1 MELSKASAKA
11 LSVIFCLT
19 LGGLSL
25 LSVLLPDR
33 DFSEQE
39 NRTLQQLPVFSAEAL
54 FSGEYGREI
63 DRYLSDQFPGRDF
76 FVEVKSRTERATGR
90 REVNGVYFLKN
101 GALAERF
108 LPGDLTRAEANAD
121 AVRRFSEAVDVPV
134 TFALIPSAGGVY
146 SEELPYGAPQTDQRA
161 LTDALYTRYGG
172 STADLYSALR
182 ARRGEEIYFRTDH
195 HWTPLGAYYGYCASA
210 EAMGL
215 TPGPAGEFVTFSEA
229 FYGTL
234 CRRAGS
240 YDLSPDRISAPL
252 LPGVTLRITEGE
264 ETREAPVY
272 DRSFLEKTDKYS
284 LFLGGDH
291 PLAVLSGGVKNG
303 KKLLLVKDSYAD
315 CEAAYFL
322 SNFEEVHLID
332 LRYYRLPLSD
342 YVAREGISQV
352 LVSYGLPSFTTD
364 GNLAFL
370 R

>member
-1 MELSKASAKA
+1 MKLSKVSAGI
-11 LSVIFCLT
+11 LSAAFCLI
-19 LGGLSL
+19 LGGFSL

-33 DFSEQE
+33 VFSERE
-39 NRTLQQLPVFSAEAL
+39 NRTLQQLPEFSAKAL
-54 FSGEYGREI
+54 FSGEYGRKI
-63 DRYLSDQFPGRDF
+63 DQYLSDQFPGRDF
-76 FVEVKSRTERATGR
+76 FVGVKSRTERATGK
-90 REVNGVYFLKN
+90 REMGGVYFLKN

-108 LPGDLTRAEANAD
+108 LPGDLTRAEGNAD
-121 AVRRFSEAVDVPV
+121 TVRRFSEAVDVPV
-134 TFALIPSAGGVY
+134 TFALIPSAGGIY
-146 SEELPYGAPQTDQRA
+146 AEELPYGAPQADQRA
-161 LTDALYTRYGG
+161 LIDALYARFGG
-172 STADLYSALR
+172 SSADLYGVLR

-195 HWTPLGAYYGYCASA
+195 HWTPHGAYYGYCASA

-240 YDLSPDRISAPL
+240 YDLPPDRITAPP

-303 KKLLLVKDSYAD
+303 KKLLLVGLLWAPELYNRRQPR
-315 CEAAYFL
+315 L
-322 SNFEEVHLID
+322 SALSRSEV
-332 LRYYRLPLSD
+332 
-342 YVAREGISQV
+342 
-352 LVSYGLPSFTTD
+352 PSSPV
-364 GNLAFL
+364 
-370 R
+370 